1 MALTHPQLTYP
12 SAHKVDQV
20 DDYHG
25 TAVADPYRWLEQ
37 VGSSETK
44 AWIQAQNDLTF
55 GYLAKL
61 PDRDSLRKRLIDL
74 WDVPKASVPFTR
86 KGRIYQFRNSGL
98 QNQDVLMVSD
108 TTLDDMRVL
117 LDPNSL
123 SEDGTVA
130 LSGMAISHDGNLLA
144 YATSQSGSD
153 WLRWQVRDIATSHD
167 YDDDVQWSKF
177 AGAAWQPDGSGFY
190 YQRYAQPA
198 EDAAYTQTNQAPQ
211 LCFHK
216 LGTPQA
222 EDVVVYERPDKP
234 EWGFGAYITRDGK
247 YLLLYINK
255 GTDPRNLLFYQPLT
269 VDQVARADKFKPI
282 ADEFV
287 ANYTFVGHDGAT
299 FYIQTDE
306 DAPRSKLM
314 AFNTEAGSWQT
325 ILAEEDRVLDD
336 VSHVTRNGAE
346 AEFIAHYLED
356 ASSRLERYSLAGQK
370 LADINLPTLGSVTTV
385 NTEPGDSNI
394 YYGFTSYLYPPTS
407 YRYDLQTGESTEVFR
422 PEVRFDTSGYVT
434 RQLFATSKDGTR
446 VPMFVTHK
454 RNLEFDG
461 SNPTLLYGYGGFN
474 ISLLPGFSVSRL
486 AWLERGGVLAVA
498 SLRGGGEYGETW
510 HQAGT
515 KASKQN
521 VFDDFI
527 ACAEHLIA
535 EKITSP
541 AKLAIQG
548 GSNGGLLVGAVM
560 IQRPEL
566 FGAALPA
573 VGVMDMLRFHKFT
586 IGWAWVS
593 DYGSADEANDFPA
606 LYAYSPLHN
615 LKSGVSYPATLV
627 TTADHDDRVVP
638 AHSFKFA
645 ATLQEHHVGDAPV
658 LIRIQTNAGHGAGKP
673 TKFIIE
679 EQADI
684 WAFLLHVLDVA

>member
-1 MALTHPQLTYP
+1 
-12 SAHKVDQV
+12 
-20 DDYHG
+20 
-25 TAVADPYRWLEQ
+25 
-37 VGSSETK
+37 
-44 AWIQAQNDLTF
+44 
-55 GYLAKL
+55 
-61 PDRDSLRKRLIDL
+61 
-74 WDVPKASVPFTR
+74 
-86 KGRIYQFRNSGL
+86 
-98 QNQDVLMVSD
+98 
-108 TTLDDMRVL
+108 
-117 LDPNSL
+117 
-123 SEDGTVA
+123 TVA

-177 AGAAWQPDGSGFY
+177 AGVAWQPDGSGFY

-222 EDVVVYERPDKP
+222 EDVVVYERPDEP
-234 EWGFGAYITRDGK
+234 EWGFGAYVTRDSK
-247 YLLLYINK
+247 YLLLYVNK

-269 VDQVARADKFKPI
+269 ADQIARADQFKPI
-282 ADEFV
+282 ADKFV
-287 ANYTFVGHDGAT
+287 ANYTFVGHDDAN

-306 DAPRSKLM
+306 NAPKSKLM
-314 AFNTEAGSWQT
+314 AFDTEAQSWQT

-336 VSHVTRNGAE
+336 VSHVTGNGVE

-385 NTEPGDSNI
+385 NTEPGEPNI

-407 YRYDLQTGESTEVFR
+407 YRYDLQTGDSTEVFR
-422 PEVRFDTSGYVT
+422 QEVKFDTSSNVT
-434 RQLFATSKDGTR
+434 QQLFATSKDGTR

-454 RNLEFDG
+454 RDLELDG

-486 AWLERGGVLAVA
+486 AWLERGGVLSVA
-498 SLRGGGEYGETW
+498 NLRGGGEYGETW

-515 KASKQN
+515 KDNKQN

-593 DYGSADEANDFPA
+593 DYGSADDTNDFPA

-615 LKSGVSYPATLV
+615 LKSGEHYPATLI

-645 ATLQEHHVGDAPV
+645 ATLQEHHAGDAPV

-679 EQADI
+679 EQADV

>member
-1 MALTHPQLTYP
+1 MALTHPKLIYP
-12 SAHKVDQV
+12 TAPKVDQV

-25 TAVADPYRWLEQ
+25 TAVADPYRWLEHA
-37 VGSSETK
+37 GSPETH
-44 AWIQAQNDLTF
+44 AWIQAQNNLTF
-55 GYLAKL
+55 DYLNKL
-61 PDRDSLRKRLIDL
+61 PERDSLRERLTEL
-74 WDVPKASVPFTR
+74 WDVPKASVPFSY
-86 KGRIYQFRNSGL
+86 KGHIYQFCNSGL
-98 QNQDVLMVSD
+98 QNQDVLMVSE

-117 LDPNSL
+117 LDPNTL

-130 LSGMAISHDGNLLA
+130 LSNMKISFDGNLLA
-144 YATSQSGSD
+144 YATSASGSD
-153 WLRWQVRDIATSHD
+153 WLTWHVRDIATGQDHND
-167 YDDDVQWSKF
+167 EVHWSKF

-190 YQRYAQPA
+190 YQRYTQPA

-216 LGTPQA
+216 LGTPQTD
-222 EDVVVYERPDKP
+222 DVVIYDRPDEP
-234 EWGFGAYITRDGK
+234 EWIFSPHISNDGK
-247 YLLLYINK
+247 YLFLYVNK
-255 GTDPRNLLFYQPLT
+255 GTDSRNLLFYQPLT
-269 VDQVARADKFKPI
+269 TDQVVRADKFQPI
-282 ADEFV
+282 ANEFV
-287 ANYTFVGHDGAT
+287 GSYGIVGQDGTT
-299 FYIQTDE
+299 FYIYTDK
-306 DAPRSKLM
+306 DAPKGKLM
-314 AFNTEAGSWQT
+314 AFDSEAATWQT
-325 ILAEEDRVLDD
+325 ILVEEDRVIDGI
-336 VSHVTRNGAE
+336 SHVTGDAIE
-346 AEFIAHYLED
+346 AGFIVDYLED
-356 ASSRLERYSLAGQK
+356 ASSRLERYDLVGRK

-385 NTEPGDSNI
+385 NTEPGVNDV

-407 YRYDLQTGESTEVFR
+407 YRYNLQTGESIEVFR
-422 PEVRFDTSGYVT
+422 PEVKFDTSSYVT

-454 RNLEFDG
+454 RDLELDG

-486 AWLERGGVLAVA
+486 AWLECGGVLAVA
-498 SLRGGGEYGETW
+498 NLRGGGEYGETW

-515 KASKQN
+515 KANKQN

-535 EKITSP
+535 DKITSP

-593 DYGSADEANDFPA
+593 DYGSADDAEDFPV
-606 LYAYSPLHN
+606 LHAYSPLHN
-615 LKSGVSYPATLV
+615 LKPGEHYPATLI

-645 ATLQEHHVGDAPV
+645 ATLQEHHEGDTPV
-658 LIRIQTNAGHGAGKP
+658 LIRIQTDAGHGAGKP

-684 WAFLLHVLDVA
+684 WAFLLHVLDVT